1 MKTIKMMLVIATVA
15 FFTSNSFADEHNI
28 YAKDC
33 SHLKKL
39 HQKLLCKMGS
49 DMYDSEVSES
59 TATDESKKSLG
70 LAEKSETFK
79 KKAEVFNEENKSL
92 VDMLKNWGK
101 KKD

>member
-33 SHLKKL
+33 SQLKKL
-39 HQKLLCKMGS
+39 HKRLLCKMGS
-49 DMYDSEVSES
+49 DMYDSEISKS
-59 TATDESKKSLG
+59 SATDESKKSLE
-70 LAEKSETFK
+70 LKEKSKALKE
-79 KKAEVFNEENKSL
+79 KAEVFNEENKSL
-92 VDMLKNWGK
+92 VDMIKNWGK